1 MNIGM
6 TYDLKDDYLRQGLS
20 CEQAAEFDSEV
31 TIAGIQGALEDLGHT
46 VDRIGNVTALVSR
59 LAAGHRWDLVFNIAE
74 GLHGLGREAQV
85 PALLDAWSIPYTFSG
100 PELMALTLHK
110 GRTNAV
116 ARSLGVPTADY
127 AVVARPADLDAVSL
141 PFPLFAKPVAE
152 GTSKGISDRS
162 LVRDAAALRE
172 VCTDLLTTFR
182 QPVLVE
188 TYLPGREFT
197 VGLLGSGDHSR
208 VAGVIEVRAV
218 GQGDA
223 SAYTYENKQDWT
235 RRVAYELVDD
245 EAAMGAARLALHAW
259 RVLGCLDAG
268 RIDVRLDS
276 DDAPRFIEVNPLP
289 GLNPESSDLPILWRL
304 GGRTYD
310 ALIREIL
317 LSALDRVRRAENA
330 GEAPGMAAGVAAGVA
345 A

>member
-6 TYDLKDDYLRQGLS
+6 TYDLKDDYLKEGLS
-20 CEQAAEFDSEV
+20 CEEAAEFDSEV
-31 TIAGIQGALEDLGHT
+31 TIAGIERVLAGLGHA
-46 VDRIGNVTALVSR
+46 VDRIGTISALVAR
-59 LAAGHRWDLVFNIAE
+59 LAAGERWDMVFNIAE

-116 ARSLGVPTADY
+116 VRSLGVATADFTL
-127 AVVARPADLDAVSL
+127 VSRIEDVDTVSL
-141 PFPLFAKPVAE
+141 PYPLFVKPVAE
-152 GTSKGISDRS
+152 GTSKGITERS

-172 VCTDLLTTFR
+172 VCAELLTAFR
-182 QPVLVE
+182 QPALVE

-197 VGLLGSGDHSR
+197 IGLLGSGDESR

-218 GQGDA
+218 GKGDA
-223 SAYTYENKQDWT
+223 TAYTYENKQDWT

-245 EAAMGAARLALHAW
+245 EVAMAAASLALRAW
-259 RVLGCLDAG
+259 RGLGCLDAG
-268 RIDVRLDS
+268 RIDVRLGADG
-276 DDAPRFIEVNPLP
+276 APRFIEVNPLP

-304 GGRTYD
+304 GGKSYD
-310 ALIREIL
+310 ALIKEIFHSAARRKARSDGNRE
-317 LSALDRVRRAENA
+317 V
-330 GEAPGMAAGVAAGVA
+330 AP
-345 A
+345 